1 MSMTVSQYPL
11 SRDTSLPPFSEPQY
25 VSTVAPI
32 MTENAPREPSH
43 PESGVKMPLSPSSF
57 TGEYRVSRAKKGKR
71 VHASPANLQGQVFT
85 RAEHRRRHELS
96 HKAKKNF
103 MCAHES
109 CAKSFQR
116 AENLAQHM
124 TRQRTKSTSSARSAR
139 KSARTHPQSSPVV
152 PGYQSPT
159 SETSAANPQE
169 NEKSL
174 LSGVSDPNQPYG
186 ASNNDASL
194 YSYPMGMEPGHSHES
209 LFPTESW
216 VTQLPSGFEGMI
228 EGYMRNVLK
237 PEAFLIPVQPA
248 EQGPPFWNSNI
259 DPTLSQIDSSA
270 YQAPATPY
278 SWTSGAE
285 SLSGAFQTAP
295 LVPEGSPRAEH
306 SS

>member
-1 MSMTVSQYPL
+1 
-11 SRDTSLPPFSEPQY
+11 
-25 VSTVAPI
+25 
-32 MTENAPREPSH
+32 
-43 PESGVKMPLSPSSF
+43 MPLSPSSF

-71 VHASPANLQGQVFT
+71 VHACEWPGCEKGQVFT

-124 TRQRTKSTSSARSAR
+124 TRHGPNLPVQIAPSRRTKSTSSARSAR